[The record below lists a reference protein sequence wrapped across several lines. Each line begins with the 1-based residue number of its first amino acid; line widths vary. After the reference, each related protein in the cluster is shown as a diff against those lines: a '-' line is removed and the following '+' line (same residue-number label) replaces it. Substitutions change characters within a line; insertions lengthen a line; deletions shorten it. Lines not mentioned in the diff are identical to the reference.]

1 MRISRQKVCFLTISA
16 LLVLFSSCSSPT
28 APPAS
33 RTGSIRVT
41 STPTGARVFLD
52 GTDKGLNTDC
62 TLTSISA
69 GSHALK
75 LTMTGYADFLTTVS
89 VTASQ
94 TATVNATLTQAPG
107 ALAVTPAGGLTSA
120 GAVGG
125 PFNPSSQDYTLQN
138 TGGVALDWTAAAAET
153 WVTITP
159 PSGNLGAGATA
170 TVTVSINAEA
180 GAFASG
186 LYNATVNLTNT
197 TNGSGNTTR
206 PVSLTI
212 SALGILNVTPAG
224 GLVSSGNV
232 GGPFSPASQDYL
244 LENMGGAPIAWTA
257 VSAQTWIS
265 VSLPSGNLAAG
276 ASTTVTVSIN
286 SVVANALAAGTY
298 NGTVTFV
305 NTTSGFGNTIRPLS
319 LTVTAP
325 GGLAVTPAG
334 GLASTGNVG
343 GPFAPASQ
351 IYTLQNTGG
360 VPIDW
365 TAAVTQTWVTVSPA
379 FGNLGA
385 GASTT
390 VTASIDSVVAN
401 ALAAGTYNDTLT
413 FTNTTNGIGS
423 TTRPVTLT
431 VTVPSNPIMVTID
444 YERVLPIPNPNG
456 ANFPYVAWYIDP
468 THLGT
473 RALTKVTEDIF
484 TTPLI
489 PLVTERVIR
498 VWVMDT
504 KMDNGT
510 SSKVCRTIKVNGQL
524 LDVGLTIYGEASFII
539 GNDGIVRMQ

>member
-1 MRISRQKVCFLTISA
+1 
-16 LLVLFSSCSSPT
+16 
-28 APPAS
+28 
-33 RTGSIRVT
+33 
-41 STPTGARVFLD
+41 
-52 GTDKGLNTDC
+52 
-62 TLTSISA
+62 
-69 GSHALK
+69 
-75 LTMTGYADFLTTVS
+75 
-89 VTASQ
+89 
-94 TATVNATLTQAPG
+94 
-107 ALAVTPAGGLTSA
+107 
-120 GAVGG
+120 
-125 PFNPSSQDYTLQN
+125 
-138 TGGVALDWTAAAAET
+138 
-153 WVTITP
+153 
-159 PSGNLGAGATA
+159 
-170 TVTVSINAEA
+170 
-180 GAFASG
+180 
-186 LYNATVNLTNT
+186 
-197 TNGSGNTTR
+197 
-206 PVSLTI
+206 
-212 SALGILNVTPAG
+212 
-224 GLVSSGNV
+224 
-232 GGPFSPASQDYL
+232 
-244 LENMGGAPIAWTA
+244 MGGAPIAWTA
-257 VSAQTWIS
+257 STAQTWVSI
-265 VSLPSGNLAAG
+265 SLPAGNLAPG
-276 ASTTVTVSIN
+276 ATTTVTVSIN
-286 SVVANALAAGTY
+286 GAVANALVAGTY
-298 NGTVTFV
+298 NGSVTFV
-305 NTTSGFGNTIRPLS
+305 NTTSGFGNTVRPVS

-334 GLASTGNVG
+334 GFASTGNVG
-343 GPFAPASQ
+343 GPFAPASL

-401 ALAAGTYNDTLT
+401 ALATGTYNDMLT

-431 VTVPSNPIMVTID
+431 VTVPSNPITVTID

-473 RALTKVTEDIF
+473 RALTKVADDIF

-510 SSKVCRTIKVNGQL
+510 SSKVCRTIKINGQL
-524 LDVGLTIYGEASFII
+524 LDVGVTIYGEASFII

>member
-1 MRISRQKVCFLTISA
+1 MKTTRLKACFLAIFA
-16 LLVLFSSCSSPT
+16 LLVLVSSCSSPT
-28 APPAS
+28 TPPAQ

-62 TLTSISA
+62 TLTNIST
-69 GSHALK
+69 GSHSLK
-75 LTMTGYADFLTTVS
+75 LTMTGYTDFLSTVS
-89 VTASQ
+89 VTAGQ
-94 TATVNATLTQAPG
+94 TATVNATMTQAPG
-107 ALAVTPAGGLTSA
+107 ALAVTPAGGITST

-125 PFNPSSQDYTLQN
+125 PFTPASQNYTLQN
-138 TGGVALDWTAAAAET
+138 TGGVAIDWTAAATQT
-153 WVTITP
+153 WVTVSLA
-159 PSGNLGAGATA
+159 SGNLAAGATVV
-170 TVTVSINAEA
+170 VTVSINAEA

-186 LYNATVNLTNT
+186 AYNATVNFTNT
-197 TNGSGNTTR
+197 TNAGGNATR
-206 PVSLTI
+206 SVSLTV
-212 SALGILNVTPAG
+212 LGLGVLTVSPAG
-224 GLVSSGNV
+224 GLASSGHV
-232 GGPFSPASQDYL
+232 GGPFTPASQDYIL
-244 LENMGGAPIAWTA
+244 QNTGGAAISWTA
-257 VSAQTWIS
+257 ASTQTW
-265 VSLPSGNLAAG
+265 VTALPASGDLGVG
-276 ASTTVTVSIN
+276 ASTTVTASIN
-286 SVVANALAAGTY
+286 GAVANALGAGTY
-298 NGTVTFV
+298 NGTLTFT
-305 NTTSGFGNTIRPLS
+305 NTTSGFGSTTRPASLIVTAAGG
-319 LTVTAP
+319 LTVS
-325 GGLAVTPAG
+325 PAG
-334 GLASTGNVG
+334 GFASTGNVG

-390 VTASIDSVVAN
+390 VTASIDTVVAN